1 MANKAIGDWFFTD
14 DFQICR
20 KFDKTSY
27 EFIEFNQ
34 VDDLMISSSDII
46 DVRQYKDEN
55 GEWDK
60 ETLDIIST
68 YYSDLEELRRNV
80 GVDDEDQIVAE
91 YIFEQISQFD
101 YNSKQ
106 MTEDEASQY
115 LQDIVEGKITI

>member
-1 MANKAIGDWFFTD
+1 MAKAVGDWFFTD

-60 ETLDIIST
+60 ETITIIG
-68 YYSDLEELRRNV
+68 YYYANLEELRKDV
-80 GVDDEDQIVAE
+80 GPDDEDQIVAE
-91 YIFEQISQFD
+91 CIFEQISQFD

>member
-1 MANKAIGDWFFTD
+1 MKAIGDWFFTD

-34 VDDLMISSSDII
+34 IDDLMISSSDII

-60 ETLDIIST
+60 ETITIIGS
-68 YYSDLEELRRNV
+68 YYANLEELRKNV
-80 GVDDEDQIVAE
+80 GPDDEDQIVAE
-91 YIFEQISQFD
+91 CIFEQTSQFD

>member
-1 MANKAIGDWFFTD
+1 MVFFTD

-68 YYSDLEELRRNV
+68 YYSNLEELRRNV

-91 YIFEQISQFD
+91 CIFEQTSSFD
-101 YNSKQ
+101 SDSLS
-106 MTEDEASQY
+106 MTEEEAEKY
-115 LQDIVEGKITI
+115 LDNIVNGGKR

>member
-46 DVRQYKDEN
+46 DVRQYKDKN

-60 ETLDIIST
+60 ETITIIG
-68 YYSDLEELRRNV
+68 YYYANLEELRKDV
-80 GVDDEDQIVAE
+80 GPDDEDQIVAE
-91 YIFEQISQFD
+91 CIFEQMSQFD

>member
-1 MANKAIGDWFFTD
+1 MKAIGDWFFTD
-14 DFQICR
+14 DYQICR

-46 DVRQYKDEN
+46 DVRQYKDKN
-55 GEWDK
+55 GKWDK
-60 ETLDIIST
+60 ETITIIG
-68 YYSDLEELRRNV
+68 YYYANLEELRKNV
-80 GVDDEDQIVAE
+80 GPDDEDQIVAE
-91 YIFEQISQFD
+91 CIFEQMSQFD